1 MIFSEDIERNQ
12 WYEMVQETDT
22 KISSKVLAEL
32 NVFLIIKMVQGIQ

>member
-12 WYEMVQETDT
+12 WHEMVQETDT

-32 NVFLIIKMVQGIQ
+32 NVFLIIND